1 MSESQETTKEIINLI
16 ATSNLC
22 SYQIAYKLGINKRT
36 IDKIGKEH
44 LGPDIYNNKEKLALK
59 KLSQEYM
66 DGRKSG
72 LGLYKLA
79 EKLQVAKSTLFRI
92 ATNFPPVA
100 SSNNVQIISIEHP
113 ENNIENDFSDI
124 ESHPAPYTD
133 YHKENEY
140 RKSFRHRSFNDR
152 KNEYAKL
159 CINGVQISFNP
170 LQENIS
176 QTISKIISVLQEA

>member
-59 KLSQEYM
+59 SYL
-66 DGRKSG
+66 KSTWMEEKNG

-113 ENNIENDFSDI
+113 ENNVKNLFKMILI
-124 ESHPAPYTD
+124 
-133 YHKENEY
+133 
-140 RKSFRHRSFNDR
+140 FRYKRR
-152 KNEYAKL
+152 
-159 CINGVQISFNP
+159 INF
-170 LQENIS
+170 
-176 QTISKIISVLQEA
+176 A

>member
-1 MSESQETTKEIINLI
+1 MG
-16 ATSNLC
+16 C
-22 SYQIAYKLGINKRT
+22 
-36 IDKIGKEH
+36 D
-44 LGPDIYNNKEKLALK
+44 NNKEKLALK

-170 LQENIS
+170 LQENIVKNHES
-176 QTISKIISVLQEA
+176 DPSISCEVDPSFVPKNQDHLEVKN

>member
-72 LGLYKLA
+72 LVLKIT
-79 EKLQVAKSTLFRI
+79 KVIRQ
-92 ATNFPPVA
+92 
-100 SSNNVQIISIEHP
+100 
-113 ENNIENDFSDI
+113 
-124 ESHPAPYTD
+124 
-133 YHKENEY
+133 YH
-140 RKSFRHRSFNDR
+140 
-152 KNEYAKL
+152 AKL
-159 CINGVQISFNP
+159 IR
-170 LQENIS
+170 LLYL
-176 QTISKIISVLQEA
+176 KIRIILK